1 MAITLTKVS
10 GVLII
15 TQTAGAGKYYA
26 PTAVAQGKFAPNAAG
41 NGYLIT
47 VGGDNYSISLTDLV
61 VGTTSPANIGSGLV
75 LLNSIFGT

>member
-15 TQTAGAGKYYA
+15 TQTTGAGKYYA
-26 PTAVAQGKFAPNAAG
+26 PTAVAEGKFAPNPAG
-41 NGYLIT
+41 TGVLIT

-61 VGTTSPANIGSGLV
+61 VGTSSPSTISSALV